1 MNATKPL
8 PFLAQLISFRSLAQ
22 DSLPS
27 VNKTF
32 LLFILSL
39 LLFVR
44 TIAQNNLPLTYEIG
58 IDTAAKVDLPNN
70 YWQLME
76 DRTGKL
82 RIEEVTKSPFADKFR
97 KRDTVL
103 NGVDTVAHTYWLRYR
118 LKNVMAK
125 PLEIALPAA
134 AAISEIYIFR
144 GTGKPEHFVSGWSTP
159 WSKKDGIK
167 NINVVTV
174 TIQPGEELEIYD
186 RKHYENPVSPAYF
199 KLWFGTEKY
208 IYHRLLANENFVPE
222 SSINASFYF
231 GFYLL
236 SALFNFFFF
245 LVMRERVYLY
255 FALFLF
261 SMSFDSNPVI
271 TFTIGREHPWLVPW
285 LNSLGLL
292 WPFFFFHFLRYYFET
307 YRHKPGWDKLLVGVS
322 LLVLFSELVIYFFR
336 FFSVSSRVGAV
347 LDALG
352 PLPFVLSAPCFLI
365 TPFLFRK
372 QDGSAYR
379 LFMIAILPFLFFLA
393 LLVLYVVTLEKN
405 LKIPW
410 LEEGGVNFIAFF
422 SIAWA
427 VLVFSWALFK
437 RYDKQKTKIAN
448 QALSFE
454 RLAKEKEIERSQLIE
469 QQKLEL
475 EKQVIE
481 RTSELKQSL
490 EDLKSTQAQLIQ
502 SEKMAS
508 LGELTAGIAHEI
520 QNPLNFVNNFS
531 DVNKE
536 LLIEMNDEI
545 DKGNLSE
552 VRSIAKDLIDN
563 EEKINHHG
571 KRADAIVKGMLQH
584 SRTSSGQKEPTDIN
598 ALVDEY
604 LRLAYHGLRAKDKLF
619 NADIKTDFDNSIGK
633 INIIPHDI
641 GRVVLNLINNAFYAV
656 DEKKKQNLNGYEPT
670 VSVGTKKDGNK
681 VLISVKDN
689 GNGIPQKVL
698 NKIFQPFFTTKPTG
712 QGTGLGLSLSYDII
726 KAHGGEIKTETKESE
741 GTAFIIQLPAS

>member
-1 MNATKPL
+1 MK
-8 PFLAQLISFRSLAQ
+8 
-22 DSLPS
+22 
-27 VNKTF
+27 KTL
-32 LLFILSL
+32 LLFILSW
-39 LLFVR
+39 LLFLR
-44 TIAQNNLPLTYEIG
+44 TSAQNNLPLAFEIRT
-58 IDTAAKVDLPNN
+58 DTAGKIDLPIA
-70 YWQLME
+70 YWQLTE
-76 DRTGKL
+76 DQKGKL
-82 RIEEVTKSPFADKFR
+82 TIEQVRKSPFADKFR
-97 KRDTVL
+97 KRDTIL
-103 NGVDTVAHTYWLRYR
+103 NGVDTVARTYWFRYR
-118 LKNVMAK
+118 LKNLLVK
-125 PLEIALPAA
+125 PLEIALPAG
-134 AAISEIYIFR
+134 AAINEIYIFR
-144 GTGKPEHFVSGWSTP
+144 GKGKPEHFNSGWIMP

-186 RKHYENPVSPAYF
+186 RKHYDSPVSPAYF

-208 IYHRLLANENFVPE
+208 IYQRLLANENFVPE
-222 SSINASFYF
+222 SSISTSFYF

-236 SALFNFFFF
+236 SALFNLFFF

-271 TFTIGREHPWLVPW
+271 AFAIGREYPWVLW
-285 LNSLGLL
+285 LNSLQLL

-307 YRHKPGWDKLLVGVS
+307 YRHKPRWDKLLVAVS
-322 LLVLFSELVIYFFR
+322 FLVLFSELVIYFFPY
-336 FFSVSSRVGAV
+336 FIASSTVGTI
-347 LDALG
+347 LNALG
-352 PLPFVLSAPCFLI
+352 PLPFVLSAPFFLI

-379 LFMIAILPFLFFLA
+379 LFMIAILPFLFILA
-393 LLVLYVVTLEKN
+393 LLVLYVVTLENK

-410 LEEGGVNFIAFF
+410 LEEGGGNFIGFI

-437 RYDKQKTKIAN
+437 RYDQQKTKIAN

-469 QQKLEL
+469 QQKVEL

-481 RTSELKQSL
+481 RTSELEQSL
-490 EDLKSTQAQLIQ
+490 ADLKSAQAQLIQ

-536 LLIEMNDEI
+536 MLAEMNQEI
-545 DKGNLSE
+545 EKGNYDE
-552 VRSIAKDLIDN
+552 VKAIAKDITGN

-584 SRTSSGQKEPTDIN
+584 SRSSTGQKEPTDIN
-598 ALVDEY
+598 ALADEY
-604 LRLAYHGLRAKDKLF
+604 LRLAYHGLRAKDKSF
-619 NADIKTDFDNSIGK
+619 NATMKTDFDESIGN
-633 INIIPHDI
+633 IDIIPQEI

-656 DEKKKQNLNGYEPT
+656 DEKKSSCAKASGDKYEPT
-670 VSVGTKKDGNK
+670 VSVSTKKSNGK
-681 VLISVKDN
+681 VEIKVSDN

-698 NKIFQPFFTTKPTG
+698 DKIFQPFFTTKPTG
-712 QGTGLGLSLSYDII
+712 QGTGLGLSLAYDIVR
-726 KAHGGEIKTETKESE
+726 AHGGELKVETKEGEGSE
-741 GTAFIIQLPAS
+741 FIIQLRTN